1 MGYLFAFGAFL
12 CIGSYLVP
20 VRFSTAKGL
29 RFVPLMGIGMLVVEL
44 AFLPYLRALWAHPL
58 WFWGSIASG
67 ILWACGQGLGNMAL
81 EEVSLAKA
89 VVFFNFNSFINIASG
104 LILFKEAS
112 GLGAYSI
119 LLAGGILLFLG
130 AWWVARV
137 SATPTKEGNLKKG
150 TFLSLAA
157 GFFWGIYFIPVKAL
171 QVWSPDSNLT
181 FLHVLSGLLL
191 GGAVSTV
198 GSAIFIR
205 SKGWNVRDL
214 GWGLLTAVLWTVGTA
229 CFLASIQTLGL
240 SRAVPMVN
248 ANTLVYAA
256 WSLFVFKEFPISQGP
271 KLLGGTL
278 LVVGGVVLMA
288 FSN

>member
-1 MGYLFAFGAFL
+1 MGYLFAFGAFI

-44 AFLPYLRALWAHPL
+44 TFLPYLTALWTHPL
-58 WFWGSIASG
+58 WFWGSIFSG
-67 ILWACGQGLGNMAL
+67 ILWAFGQGLGNMAL
-81 EEVSLAKA
+81 EEISLAKA

-150 TFLSLAA
+150 TLLSLAA

-171 QVWSPDSNLT
+171 QVWAPEPSLT
-181 FLHVLSGLLL
+181 FLNVLSGLLL
-191 GGAVSTV
+191 GGAVSIV
-198 GSAIFIR
+198 GSAMLLGT
-205 SKGWNVRDL
+205 KGWNVRNL

-248 ANTLVYAA
+248 ANTLVYAV

-278 LVVGGVVLMA
+278 LVLGGVVLMA